1 MFIIQRSNEGKGE
14 NMTSKRIIA
23 TTLTLLV
30 GLVARAATI
39 TWVGPTTIAIN
50 TDVNTNGA
58 SVFAYTGG
66 AAATVNGVPF
76 TQTIAASM
84 NNHYLQLA
92 GLTGYSANAFTTTSN
107 NFATL
112 SAEYRN
118 MLSGGAFDTGGNVA
132 TITLKNLVVGR
143 NYTVQFWINDPR
155 IGDSATRYVLLDGT
169 ATEIH
174 YNSTDFAGG
183 VGAYVTG
190 TFTADALTQ
199 SFTLDGA
206 ATVGAASTQLNAI
219 QLRVE
224 PLSLLAALYWDAN
237 SDTAGF
243 GTAGGTWGSSTY
255 WTTNATGSMIPDQ
268 PTSTTFS
275 NAIAFGTDSMG
286 LLSGGINVSGTQSFD
301 RITFGLASG
310 PIAVT
315 NGTLALSTPSSTIT
329 LNGATNTIGSSL
341 APGGSLAVRA
351 VNSIYRNNAFPPLTP
366 SEVIVFTNA
375 SLVNCA
381 SAGATMGGAWI
392 NGGSATPT
400 AAMVYFWT
408 NDGTTATFQVQTID
422 GGFIKCVKVQLSQ
435 SGANIVGKALFAKYT
450 TGNLG
455 FNFDT
460 GGTVGTVATGF
471 AASGYGVA
479 EITLDMSPKYRFIY
493 FLMTTPQTV
502 ATNITLAA
510 IENIETSIAGFSV
523 DNDYASASIYHFVKT
538 ATNATFQAQVYDG
551 GHTKCV
557 KVELLPFGNT
567 IRARTLY
574 AKYILSGDFRGYN
587 FDTGGSDGTLTST
600 IGGVGYGIR
609 ILSLNT
615 SQPTLILS
623 AESAFNSLTT
633 ITGATLRVQ
642 GRLGNGSLSGAI
654 VNHGRLTLQP
664 SADQTLSGPISGS
677 GSLVA
682 DLPPGILIKYAPILT
697 TTYTTIAVNKTLAS
711 YTNASGFFSG
721 GSISGSPA
729 ATTPYFFTNDGT
741 TATVQFQ
748 VYNGGHTKAVKAEF
762 KQVGANIQAK
772 VLYSKHCDPTADN
785 VGTDYDTIGLDNN
798 YDLINITLYP
808 SAPTGRVVLSGSN
821 TYMGGTIL
829 NSGEMEI
836 TTATSLPALGGIV
849 VNGGHFLF
857 NAPGITDGASAAGGL
872 NNSLSVSAGGVVTL
886 ANQFNAGHSR
896 PIILDGGVLHCSY
909 GSLGDGINYVC
920 NLTLKNGARVTGNT
934 LRTGYNSTPTY
945 RIQGNSP
952 SFIESGIMAVN
963 GNGNANWYLDVDN
976 VSSDATTDLTISG
989 NIVNYPGFSPMTTY
1003 KRNAGT
1009 LSLSGNNSGYTG
1021 PVYLEAGY
1029 LRLDSTNAL
1038 TAVNAVYLTGG
1049 TLISTTFS
1057 NSVGNVSLS
1066 SGAITMGTNK
1076 LIAGTATLANNTT
1089 VNLNTGSLA
1098 FANSSAIT
1106 WTAGKTLNLVGT
1118 LGRRS
1123 LRFGTTSAG
1132 LTATQLQMIKLNGA
1146 TTRFILDEN
1155 GYLVELRGTVIQFM

>member
-1 MFIIQRSNEGKGE
+1 
-14 NMTSKRIIA
+14 MTTKQGIA
-23 TTLTLLV
+23 TTLMLLV
-30 GLVARAATI
+30 SFVARAATI
-39 TWVGPTTIAIN
+39 TWVGPTTIAVN
-50 TDVNTNGA
+50 ADVNTNGT

-66 AAATVNGVPF
+66 PAATVNGVPF
-76 TQTIAASM
+76 TQTIAASL
-84 NNHYLQLA
+84 NNHYLQLN

-107 NFATL
+107 NFAAL

-118 MLSGGAFDTGGNVA
+118 ILIGGAFDTGGNVA
-132 TITLKNLVVGR
+132 IITLKNLVLGR

-155 IGDSATRYVLLDGT
+155 IGDVATRYAFLNGT

-174 YNSTDFAGG
+174 YNDTDFAGG

-190 TFTADALTQ
+190 TFTADAATQ

-224 PLSLLAALYWDAN
+224 PLPLLASLYWDAN

-243 GTAGGTWGSSTY
+243 GTAGGTWGSDANWS
-255 WTTNATGSMIPDQ
+255 TNALGNTLPDQ
-268 PTSTTFS
+268 PISTTYS
-275 NAIAFGTDSMG
+275 NIVHFGTTNNG
-286 LLSGGINVSGTQSFD
+286 LSAGYINVTSTQSFD
-301 RITFGLASG
+301 TLSFGLASA
-310 PIAVT
+310 PIAIT
-315 NGTLALSTPSSTIT
+315 NGALTFTAPASTIV
-329 LNGATNTIGSSL
+329 LNAMTNTITSSL
-341 APGGSLAVRA
+341 ALGGSLAIRSVR
-351 VNSIYRNNAFPPLTP
+351 SLYKNNAFPPLTP
-366 SEVIVFTNA
+366 AEVVVFTNA
-375 SLVNCA
+375 SLANYV
-381 SAGATMGGAWI
+381 SAGATMGGKFI
-392 NGGSATPT
+392 NTASTTPT
-400 AAMVYFWT
+400 AATTYFWE
-408 NDGTTATFQVQTID
+408 NNGTTATFQVQTID
-422 GGFIKCVKVQLSQ
+422 GGYVKCVKVQLSQ
-435 SGANIVGKALFAKYT
+435 SGTSILGKALWAKYVSA
-450 TGNLG
+450 TGNTLG
-455 FNFDT
+455 YNFDL
-460 GGTVGTVATGF
+460 GGSAGTVATWF
-471 AASGYGVA
+471 NLDGYGVA
-479 EITLDMSPKYRFIY
+479 EITLDCSRQYRY
-493 FLMTTPQTV
+493 GGNFLKTTPQMI
-502 ATNITLAA
+502 ATNAA
-510 IENIETSIAGFSV
+510 LYTIENIEASIAGASV
-523 DNDYASASIYHFVKT
+523 DNDYASASIYHFAKT
-538 ATNATFQAQVYDG
+538 ATNATFQAQLYDG

-557 KVELLPFGNT
+557 KVELLPLGNT
-567 IRARTLY
+567 IQARTLY
-574 AKYILSGDFRGYN
+574 AKYILSADVRGYN
-587 FDTGGSDGTLTST
+587 FDTGGNSSTLATTFTDG
-600 IGGVGYGIR
+600 GYGIR
-609 ILSLNT
+609 TLGMNV
-615 SQPTLILS
+615 SQPTLIVS
-623 AESAFNSLTT
+623 ADSAFNSLTT

-642 GRLGNGSLSGAI
+642 GRLGNGSFPGAI
-654 VNHGRLTLQP
+654 VNHGRIELQP
-664 SADQTLSGPISGS
+664 SGDQTLSGPISGT

-711 YTNASGFFSG
+711 YTNASGYLSG
-721 GSISGSPA
+721 ASITASPA

-748 VYNGGHTKAVKAEF
+748 VYNGGHTKVVKAEF
-762 KQVGANIQAK
+762 KQVGTSIQAK
-772 VLYSKHCDPTADN
+772 VLYSKHCWPDANN
-785 VGTDYDTIGLDNN
+785 VGVDYDSTGTPNN

-808 SAPTGRVVLSGSN
+808 SAPTGRVVLSGNN

-836 TTATSLPALGGIV
+836 TTAASLPALGGIV
-849 VNGGHFLF
+849 VNGGHLLF

-872 NNSLSVSAGGVVTL
+872 NNSLSVSSGGVVTL

-896 PIILDGGVLHCSY
+896 PIILDGGVLYCSY
-909 GSLGDGINYVC
+909 GSIGDGINYVC

-945 RIQGNSP
+945 RTQGNSP

-976 VSSDATTDLTISG
+976 VTSDATTDLTISG
-989 NIVNYPGFSPMTTY
+989 NIVNFPGFSPMNTY
-1003 KRNAGT
+1003 KRNPGT

-1021 PVYLEAGY
+1021 PVYIEAGY
-1029 LRLDSTNAL
+1029 LRLDSMNAL
-1038 TAVNAVYLTGG
+1038 TAANAVNLTGG
-1049 TLISTTFS
+1049 SLVSTTFS
-1057 NSVGNVSLS
+1057 NSVGNVSLNTGS
-1066 SGAITMGTNK
+1066 ISMGTDK

-1132 LTATQLQMIKLNGA
+1132 LTATQLQMITLNGA